1 MKNKKLNLLKGDI
14 LIIVTIIVLATII
27 FIAML
32 PKTYSENT
40 LEVYLDGELI
50 HEIELSEE
58 QTMVIEID
66 SVVHNTIEI
75 HGTNVRIIEATCYDH
90 VCENTGYI
98 SKAGEVIVC
107 MPNKLMLKIVGIEND
122 DAFDAV
128 VG

>member
-1 MKNKKLNLLKGDI
+1 MKNKKLHLLKGDI
-14 LIIVTIIVLATII
+14 LIIVMIIVLAIVI
-27 FIAML
+27 FVGML

-58 QTMVIEID
+58 QTMTIDID

-75 HGTNVRIIEATCYDH
+75 NGIHVRIIDSTCYDH